1 MKDIKKPKWVDEFIA
16 FAVKGNAMALAVG
29 TIIGAAFSTI
39 TKSLTD
45 DVIMPI
51 VAIFMGGIDF
61 SELKLTLPRLFGEA
75 PVDEAGNA
83 IANTLNYGNFISAVI
98 NFAILAFVVFMFV
111 KCVTKLTELG
121 KKKEEEAAAVAEP
134 PAPPAPSAEEVLL
147 AEIRDLL
154 KNK

>member
-1 MKDIKKPKWVDEFIA
+1 MKKPAWIDEFIA

-61 SELKLTLPRLFGEA
+61 SEMKIVLPRLFGEA
-75 PVDEAGNA
+75 PVDEAGNV
-83 IANTLNYGNFISAVI
+83 IANTLNYGNFLSAII
-98 NFAILAFVVFMFV
+98 NFLILALVVFFLV
-111 KCVTKLTELG
+111 KGLNKLSDMT
-121 KKKEEEAAAVAEP
+121 KKKEEAAAAAEP

-147 AEIRDLL
+147 TEIRDLL
-154 KNK
+154 KNQ

>member
-1 MKDIKKPKWVDEFIA
+1 MKKPAWIDEFIA

-61 SELKLTLPRLFGEA
+61 SEMKITLPRLFGEA
-75 PVDEAGNA
+75 PVDEAGNV
-83 IANTLNYGNFISAVI
+83 IANTLNYGNFLSAII
-98 NFAILAFVVFMFV
+98 NFLILALVVFFLV
-111 KCVTKLTELG
+111 KGLNKLSDMT
-121 KKKEEEAAAVAEP
+121 KKKEEAAAAAEP

-147 AEIRDLL
+147 TEIRDLL

>member
-1 MKDIKKPKWVDEFIA
+1 MKKPAWIDEFVA

-61 SELKLTLPRLFGEA
+61 SEMKITLPRLFGEA
-75 PVDEAGNA
+75 PVDEAGNV

-98 NFAILAFVVFMFV
+98 NFLILALIVFFLV
-111 KCVTKLTELG
+111 KGLNKLADMT
-121 KKKEEEAAAVAEP
+121 KKKEEAAAVAEP

-147 AEIRDLL
+147 TEIRDLL